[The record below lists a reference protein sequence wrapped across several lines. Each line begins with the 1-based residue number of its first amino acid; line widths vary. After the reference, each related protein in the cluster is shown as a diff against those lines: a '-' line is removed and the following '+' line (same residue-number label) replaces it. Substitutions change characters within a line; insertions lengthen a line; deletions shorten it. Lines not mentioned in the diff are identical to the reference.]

1 MDMSEH
7 ARKTME
13 IQARLRQAQRDA
25 ETRRVAK
32 RLAAALDILQ
42 RRAPEEPR

>member
-1 MDMSEH
+1 MTSP
-7 ARKTME
+7 ARTTLA

-32 RLAAALDILQ
+32 RLAAALDVLQ